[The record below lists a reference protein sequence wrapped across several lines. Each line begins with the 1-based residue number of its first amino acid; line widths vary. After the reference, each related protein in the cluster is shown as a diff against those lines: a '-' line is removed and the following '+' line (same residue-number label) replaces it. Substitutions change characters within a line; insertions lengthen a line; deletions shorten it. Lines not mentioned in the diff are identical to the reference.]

1 MPDEGGGQK
10 FAEPLAVSDE
20 LRDESGRFEARQ
32 FAGQRVGHADEV
44 DLQVVPGLAEP
55 ERLGRGCERTSA
67 AGSSAL
73 KSSQFR
79 PFRNSLFY
87 LHRFRR
93 ASFVALGAPVPRQ
106 MPSPPCRA
114 KSTWRG
120 AYASVSPTTRE
131 TADLSL
137 SMIKRPEQP
146 ATRQRR
152 STWRLGEVPRFE
164 GRRIRQ
170 TSGGYGTAP

>member
-1 MPDEGGGQK
+1 MPDEGGGQN

-67 AGSSAL
+67 DGSSAL
-73 KSSQFR
+73 KSSQSR
-79 PFRNSLFY
+79 PFRNFLFY

-93 ASFVALGAPVPRQ
+93 ASFVALGAGAASDAKPPK
-106 MPSPPCRA
+106 PSEIDMAGRIRRRLPDDAGDGRLEL
-114 KSTWRG
+114 
-120 AYASVSPTTRE
+120 V
-131 TADLSL
+131 DH
-137 SMIKRPEQP
+137 Q
-146 ATRQRR
+146 ATRTARYAAKTFHLAAGR
-152 STWRLGEVPRFE
+152 SSEV
-164 GRRIRQ
+164 
-170 TSGGYGTAP
+170 